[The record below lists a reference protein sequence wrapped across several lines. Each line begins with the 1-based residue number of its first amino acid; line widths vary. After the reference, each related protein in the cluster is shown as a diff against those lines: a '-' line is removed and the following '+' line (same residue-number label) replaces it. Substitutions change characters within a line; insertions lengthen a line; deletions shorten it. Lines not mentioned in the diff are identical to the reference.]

1 MEDVSLEKV
10 KRAAENGTLESLAKK
25 VPEDQVALFLG
36 LLLVA
41 GIGYT
46 TIMAIKEMVLASN
59 K

>member
-1 MEDVSLEKV
+1 MEEISLEEV
-10 KRAAENGTLESLAKK
+10 KRADENGTLESLAKR
-25 VPEDQVALFLG
+25 VPKDQIVLFLG

-46 TIMAIKEMVLASN
+46 TIMAIKDMVLASN